1 MKKWKQKLEKLNLNS
16 KKETTLL
23 VITSVISLILPIAV
37 FLLTQNIIYLICVF
51 FISLAIFMFFFRRYD
66 YLLERRRVNLEL
78 EFIEVFSYLRI
89 YLSNSESVYRSL
101 VQSSEYTSQQMK
113 NEINTFVKKIDDDK
127 TIKSFIEFSNL
138 FKNKLIEEVMISL
151 YQMIDGGFTNN
162 YLNQFITLFDNFKNR
177 YLNEDL
183 HKRIKKMD
191 LFNSLSLFGGAYI
204 MLLILLLI
212 VNAIGGLINGF

>member
-1 MKKWKQKLEKLNLNS
+1 MF
-16 KKETTLL
+16 L
-23 VITSVISLILPIAV
+23 VITSAICVSLPIAV
-37 FLLTQNIIYLICVF
+37 FLLTQNLIYLISVC
-51 FISLAIFMFFFRRYD
+51 FISLAIMMVFFRRYD

-113 NEINTFVKKIDDDK
+113 NEINTFVKEIDEDK
-127 TIKSFIEFSNL
+127 TIKPFIKFSNL

-183 HKRIKKMD
+183 HKRMKKMD

-212 VNAIGGLINGF
+212 INAIGGLINGF

>member
-1 MKKWKQKLEKLNLNS
+1 M
-16 KKETTLL
+16 
-23 VITSVISLILPIAV
+23 ITSVISLILPIAV
-37 FLLTQNIIYLICVF
+37 FLLTQNIIYLICVC
-51 FISLAIFMFFFRRYD
+51 FISLAIVMLFFRRYD

-113 NEINTFVKKIDDDK
+113 NEINMFVKKIDEDK
-127 TIKSFIEFSNL
+127 TIKPFIEFSNL

>member
-1 MKKWKQKLEKLNLNS
+1 M
-16 KKETTLL
+16 
-23 VITSVISLILPIAV
+23 ITSVISLILPIAV
-37 FLLTQNIIYLICVF
+37 FLLTQNIIYLICIC
-51 FISLAIFMFFFRRYD
+51 FISLAIVMFFFRRYD

-113 NEINTFVKKIDDDK
+113 NEINTFVKKIDEDK
-127 TIKSFIEFSNL
+127 TIKPFIEFSNL

-191 LFNSLSLFGGAYI
+191 LFNSLSLLGGAYI

>member
-37 FLLTQNIIYLICVF
+37 FLLTQNIIYLICIC
-51 FISLAIFMFFFRRYD
+51 FISLAIVMFFFRRYD

-113 NEINTFVKKIDDDK
+113 NEINTFVKKIDEDK
-127 TIKSFIEFSNL
+127 TIKPFIEFSNL
-138 FKNKLIEEVMISL
+138 FKNKL
-151 YQMIDGGFTNN
+151 
-162 YLNQFITLFDNFKNR
+162 FKGAV
-177 YLNEDL
+177 YT
-183 HKRIKKMD
+183 I
-191 LFNSLSLFGGAYI
+191 FLSE
-204 MLLILLLI
+204 
-212 VNAIGGLINGF
+212 